1 MHSMAIHPDYLTIG
15 SLFSRN
21 HVYCVPRYQR
31 GYSWEDGQIED
42 FIRDLTA
49 CYNARI
55 EGSERHHFFGGIV
68 AVRRE
73 RIGSA
78 GVHCDLID
86 GQQRI
91 ASFVLVASCLHSLLE
106 QICEDAKKVSDLDSA
121 KLAKSRADLIRN
133 QYLQFNDEINRKPV
147 VLPRLTLSKPDHDFF
162 AELIQSGE
170 DCDGPRDCFR
180 QSHERLWNAYSAI
193 KEDLQVTVDECK
205 TIPEKLDCLAIVRDI
220 LQNDAAVINIITDEE
235 AEAYRLFQ
243 VLNDRGTRLSEGDL
257 LRASTLELLGTA
269 SFSHEHE
276 AAAVAWDDILRDDPD
291 YTQKFLRWYY
301 ASVQGKRPGQSSL
314 FDEFLSDVFPETQ
327 MSSMTSLAAKSIV
340 ANVKQVAKENGLCRQ
355 VLSGDWPYSKSK
367 VKRWER
373 ERLKLLTETLDHTVC
388 MPLMLAACKLDEKTF
403 SQIVQATERF
413 AFRAKSICNVHAG
426 TLQSIYQRHAVAIR
440 SSPKSFKLAALERD
454 FGLITSDKA
463 AEPIFRASLPEKL
476 AFQTSSGNKLI
487 KYFLSTLEHYLR
499 WVESGAQGKPECRDT
514 NRILDLTEL
523 TVEHIYPQKPIAGHS
538 DSECDGLVNTIGN
551 LTILGKEDN
560 DAVGNKP
567 FASKKNFLGKS
578 PLELNKRIS
587 EKASWQKSDIEAR
600 AKFLIDAAVKI
611 F

>member
-1 MHSMAIHPDYLTIG
+1 MAIHPDYLTIG

-21 HVYCVPRYQR
+21 YVYRVPRYQR

-73 RIGSA
+73 SVGSA
-78 GVHCDLID
+78 GIHCDLID

-106 QICEDAKKVSDLDSA
+106 RLCEEAKQVNDMDSA
-121 KLAKSRADLIRN
+121 RLAKSRADLVRN
-133 QYLQFNDEINRKPV
+133 QYLQFNDEINRQPV

-162 AELIQSGE
+162 AELILSGE
-170 DCDGPRDCFR
+170 DCDGPHDSSR
-180 QSHERLWNAYSAI
+180 QSHERLWNAYSTI
-193 KEDLQVTVDECK
+193 REDLEVTIDQYE

-220 LQNDAAVINIITDEE
+220 LQNDAAVINIITDEQ

-257 LRASTLELLGTA
+257 LRASTLELLGTS
-269 SFSHEHE
+269 SFSNEHE
-276 AAAVAWDDILRDDPD
+276 AAAVAWDDVLRDDPE

-314 FDEFLSDVFPETQ
+314 FDEFLSDCFPETQ
-327 MSSMTSLAAKSIV
+327 LSTMTAPAAKSIV
-340 ANVKQVAKENGLCRQ
+340 GSVKHVEKENGLCRQ
-355 VLSGDWPYSKSK
+355 ILSGDWPYSRSK

-388 MPLMLAACKLDEKTF
+388 MPLMLAACQLDEKVF
-403 SQIVQATERF
+403 SQIVQATEKF

-426 TLQSIYQRHAVAIR
+426 LLQNVYQKHALSIR

-454 FGLITSDKA
+454 FGTIILEKA
-463 AEPIFRASLPEKL
+463 AEPIFRASLLEKL
-476 AFQTSSGNKLI
+476 TFQNSSGNKVI

-499 WVESGAQGKPECRDT
+499 WVESGAQGKPKCRDT
-514 NRILDLTEL
+514 DRILDLTEL
-523 TVEHIYPQKPIAGHS
+523 TVEHIYPQKPLAGNS
-538 DSECDGLVNTIGN
+538 DPECDELVNTIGN

-560 DAVGNKP
+560 DAAGNKP
-567 FASKKNFLGKS
+567 FASKKNFLSNS
-578 PLELNKRIS
+578 PLQSNKKIS
-587 EKASWQKSDIEAR
+587 DSKSWKKSDIEAR
-600 AKFLIDAAVKI
+600 AKFLVDAAVKI